1 MFDMSI
7 NYNKQNYLVKQL
19 CAFVTLT
26 DQMSFYFVLFNLPVK
41 YYLLWKI
48 TLFLMPL
55 DVTITHQISHIT
67 QEKYESSKPLHKT
80 EWHLCTEILFL
91 LQEKNTHTLYTH
103 HIFKQSY
110 PISEVHPIS
119 YEQILFSQ
127 RALVQARETHS
138 CAVVARLDYH
148 PGYLWKQVD
157 G

>member
-7 NYNKQNYLVKQL
+7 NFNKQNYLVKQL

-67 QEKYESSKPLHKT
+67 HKKYESSKPLHKT
-80 EWHLCTEILFL
+80 EWHLCKEILFYY
-91 LQEKNTHTLYTH
+91 KKKISTPFIHIIYSNNHTQFLKFIPYLMSK
-103 HIFKQSY
+103 FCS
-110 PISEVHPIS
+110 
-119 YEQILFSQ
+119 L
-127 RALVQARETHS
+127 RE
-138 CAVVARLDYH
+138 L
-148 PGYLWKQVD
+148 
-157 G
+157 